1 MSFNITKIIL
11 TKNRVHFVITYHPRL
26 RFMGKVLAKHY
37 HLLQKNERLRAAFPE
52 PPMAAF
58 KKLRNVKGLLNKR
71 DTNIKTSNTKCGST
85 KGCICCHHLQVTNK
99 FDIGNK
105 THTTEIGG
113 NCKSENIIY
122 AMECTKCSVW
132 YIGETGDSLRGRLN
146 GHCSITKKIFNGG
159 SVDEIN
165 NDNGAPLHFGK
176 KDHDFKND
184 MKLYI
189 LEQGTGIQGYRDT
202 GIQGCEGKTDERV
215 LLHCK
220 I

>member
-1 MSFNITKIIL
+1 MWE
-11 TKNRVHFVITYHPRL
+11 Y
-26 RFMGKVLAKHY
+26 
-37 HLLQKNERLRAAFPE
+37 
-52 PPMAAF
+52 
-58 KKLRNVKGLLNKR
+58 
-71 DTNIKTSNTKCGST
+71 
-85 KGCICCHHLQVTNK
+85 KGCMCCHHLQVTNK

-146 GHCSITKKIFNGG
+146 GHRSVTKKIFNGG

-176 KDHDFKND
+176 KNHDFKND

-189 LEQGTGIQGYRDT
+189 LEQGRYRDVRERRMKDSYY
-202 GIQGCEGKTDERV
+202 IAKYKPLSPQGMNKYAGPLSDFYETV
-215 LLHCK
+215 
-220 I
+220 